1 MDDLAALSIDEFL
14 DRVADRTP
22 TPGGGGVA
30 GLAGALACAMGR
42 MVAAYSIKKSTE
54 APARERVESL
64 SGQLKVTDQLLRGLI
79 TQDGVAYS
87 EMTAARKALQDGRLE
102 APAFHNAVLR
112 AIAVPM
118 EMAAAVSRALA
129 AMDAFKGDATPYLLS
144 DLGVAA
150 VLADATAHAAAYSVR
165 INVGEL
171 TDEGTRQRIVSD
183 VKQTVRRC
191 TEHRDS
197 IEAHVRRCLGFEDQG
212 GPGR

>member
-30 GLAGALACAMGR
+30 GLAGALACTMGR
-42 MVAAYSIKKSTE
+42 MVAAYSIKRSTV
-54 APARERVESL
+54 APACARVESL

-79 TQDGVAYS
+79 TQDGVAYG

-102 APAFHNAVLR
+102 APAYHNAVLR

-118 EMAAAVSRALA
+118 EMSAAVSRALA
-129 AMDAFKGDATPYLLS
+129 AMDAFKVDANPYLLS

-150 VLADATAHAAAYSVR
+150 VLAHATARAASYSVR
-165 INVGEL
+165 INVAEL
-171 TDEGTRQRIVSD
+171 TDEGMRERIVTD
-183 VKQTVRRC
+183 VEQTVQRC
-191 TEHRDS
+191 TEHCDS
-197 IEAHVRRCLGFEDQG
+197 IEAYVRGHLGFEDQG